1 MKKKYLCSPFKL
13 SKARCVP
20 VTGSSAF
27 MIFSKQFSTYTQS
40 TLMRLKS
47 VFEITSFAPLPP
59 RSRNKEQYLGDFL
72 QTL

>member
-1 MKKKYLCSPFKL
+1 ML
-13 SKARCVP
+13 SFQTIQSALWFLQFP

-27 MIFSKQFSTYTQS
+27 MIFSKQFSTYAQS

-59 RSRNKEQYLGDFL
+59 RSSNKEQYLGDFL

>member
-1 MKKKYLCSPFKL
+1 MLSFQTIQSALCFL
-13 SKARCVP
+13 QFP